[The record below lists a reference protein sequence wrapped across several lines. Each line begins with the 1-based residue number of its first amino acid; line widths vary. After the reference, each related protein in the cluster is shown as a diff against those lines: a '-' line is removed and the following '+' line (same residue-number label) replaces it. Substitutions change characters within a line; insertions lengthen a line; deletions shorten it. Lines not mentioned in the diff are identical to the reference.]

1 MNETAKGQWNKKL
14 KGSVETKVLVIL
26 TVCVVIVFVFFA
38 TRPKDSFFE
47 RLGVQIGAASGI
59 YIAIGV
65 FITWKFLEYNHE
77 AVDRVWLNFHK
88 LMNEHRGTSPNL
100 ISQLFFPWQRDG
112 YTTKL
117 DTSRPDDWYTNII
130 ISNAIFQMWED
141 VLTLSSCSILG
152 RPFSRTCGSNS
163 SPTTR

>member
-26 TVCVVIVFVFFA
+26 SVCVVIVFVFFA

-88 LMNEHRGTSPNL
+88 LMNERAQGNFSQSDLHRGGETERHGVRSLRNHD
-100 ISQLFFPWQRDG
+100 R
-112 YTTKL
+112 
-117 DTSRPDDWYTNII
+117 
-130 ISNAIFQMWED
+130 M
-141 VLTLSSCSILG
+141 
-152 RPFSRTCGSNS
+152 NS
-163 SPTTR
+163 SLLLMD